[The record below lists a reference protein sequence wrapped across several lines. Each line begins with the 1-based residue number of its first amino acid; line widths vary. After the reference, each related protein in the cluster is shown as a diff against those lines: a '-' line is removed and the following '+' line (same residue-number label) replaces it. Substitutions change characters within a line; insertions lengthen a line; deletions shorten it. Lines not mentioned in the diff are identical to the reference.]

1 MKKHAVEASE
11 TLLFASAN
19 STEPKESSNPSLS
32 GLCLLLSVL
41 HIKVSGLVS
50 MAVY

>member
-1 MKKHAVEASE
+1 MEVSE

-19 STEPKESSNPSLS
+19 STEPKESSNSSLS
-32 GLCLLLSVL
+32 GLSIIVL